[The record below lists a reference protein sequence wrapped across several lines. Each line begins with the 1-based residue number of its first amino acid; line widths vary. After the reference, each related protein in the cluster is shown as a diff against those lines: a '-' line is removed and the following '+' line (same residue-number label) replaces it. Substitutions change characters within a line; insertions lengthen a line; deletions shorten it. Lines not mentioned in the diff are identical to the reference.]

1 MNFISHHIDKQSGRP
16 RLFEMNKL
24 IKSQT
29 AVIANDYG
37 VDRYGEDYN
46 QDLKQKVLIQIL
58 IINQYYLVIWTVEFL
73 DSLSMCCTSVLGF
86 YECWMLQLKG

>member
-1 MNFISHHIDKQSGRP
+1 MCFKQDSVNFISHHIDKQSGRP

-37 VDRYGEDYN
+37 VDCYGEDYN

-58 IINQYYLVIWTVEFL
+58 IINQYYLVIWTVEFME
-73 DSLSMCCTSVLGF
+73 SLSMCCT
-86 YECWMLQLKG
+86 